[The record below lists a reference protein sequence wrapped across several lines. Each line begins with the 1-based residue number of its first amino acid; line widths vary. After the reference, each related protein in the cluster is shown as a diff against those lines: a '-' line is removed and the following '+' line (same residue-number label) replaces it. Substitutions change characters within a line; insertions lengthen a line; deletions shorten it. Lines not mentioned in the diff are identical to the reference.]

1 MTIESV
7 PIESIS
13 PDPANARVHSPKNIE
28 AIKASLRRFGQQKP
42 IVVDAR
48 GIVRAGNGTLAAARA
63 LGWTHINIVRTDL
76 MSSDAAAY
84 AIADNRTSDLSDWD
98 EEALARQ
105 LDELRAEGMNL
116 ADLGF
121 DQREVRKLLD
131 DSLAPGDTPGADVEE
146 RWLVVV
152 TCKDEPDQVAFLE
165 QMERENRDCKALL
178 S

>member
-1 MTIESV
+1 MTIESA
-7 PIESIS
+7 PIESLS
-13 PDPANARVHSPKNIE
+13 PDPANARLHSPKNIE

-48 GIVRAGNGTLAAARA
+48 GIVRAGNGTLAAAKA

-76 MSSDAAAY
+76 MSSDAAAF

-116 ADLGF
+116 NDLGF
-121 DQREVRKLLD
+121 DTREVRKLLEE
-131 DSLAPGDTPGADVEE
+131 TPDAISGAAELTE
-146 RWLVVV
+146 KWLVVV
-152 TCKDEPDQVAFLE
+152 TCKDDADQAAFLQ
-165 QMERENRDCKALL
+165 QMERDGRECKALL